1 MLFHIPIPATHY
13 TATVEGSVVKD
24 VTCERCGHPYS
35 YTMSRIVSGTE
46 KVLFSSSRGD
56 EKALKKAQANLARA
70 LEVEHDDVPCP
81 MCQWHQSSHVAFVRS
96 QSYPQLKSLAGAF
109 FIFASLVLGI
119 IVFVFALAVRV
130 IPGQGLPKVSSI
142 LQCVL
147 FVLAIASP
155 GLLIR
160 GLRSLILLHS
170 RSNG

>member
-56 EKALKKAQANLARA
+56 EKALKKAQANLA
-70 LEVEHDDVPCP
+70 D
-81 MCQWHQSSHVAFVRS
+81 
-96 QSYPQLKSLAGAF
+96 LA
-109 FIFASLVLGI
+109 LGI